1 MRPLPKLILAGL
13 ALVLFLVL
21 VGVVWMEHLQAQ
33 LLCFGLLSLLLCLRR
48 GLRGWLGEIK
58 VIAPFF
64 FMLLIVYLLFGLTGL
79 PRASGK
85 RGDLSYWLC
94 FGLPRVLML
103 VNSILGIQYILSLL
117 SFQDVLRLPL
127 PISIS
132 KYLLLGRVLY
142 QAAFHSHIQIE
153 THLSLIPSLQK
164 SRLGLKA
171 RFNRMLAST
180 LALLYHIIGEAR
192 LKGELID
199 NRIAH
204 CHPREKK

>member
-1 MRPLPKLILAGL
+1 MRPLHKLILAGL
-13 ALVLFLVL
+13 ALVLFLIL
-21 VGVVWMEHLQAQ
+21 VGVLWMERFQAQ

-48 GLRGWLGEIK
+48 GLRGWLSEIK

-79 PRASGK
+79 PGASGK
-85 RGDLSYWLC
+85 RGDLAYWLG

-142 QAAFHSHIQIE
+142 QAAFRSHAQIE
-153 THLSLIPSLQK
+153 THLNLIPSLQESK
-164 SRLGLKA
+164 LGFKA

-180 LALLYHIIGEAR
+180 LALLYHIISEAR

-204 CHPREKK
+204 CHPREK